1 MCRGCGGCA
10 LASPRPTP
18 RSLSLPLPRPMY
30 YTPSAQSFI
39 AHGPLFALRLS
50 IALCICSY
58 YQEQELRAKFSV
70 DHDALKAYFPLKEV
84 VLPSIL
90 RVYETLMHIA
100 FVQQPAGAVKAWHE
114 EAILYHVYDRRHAAG
129 AGAGAGG
136 AAASSG
142 AGAAG
147 EAGHGRLL
155 GYLYLDLHPR
165 EGKYNHAAVF
175 PLVSG
180 CDAGTPRADGSGEGR
195 VLPVCAMVCNFP
207 KAMGDKPALLPH
219 GDAVTLG
226 HELGH
231 VLHHLLSNTK
241 TKRFSSFA
249 VEGDYVEAPSVS
261 QESHMQRERGAEG

>member
-1 MCRGCGGCA
+1 MHFHISTC
-10 LASPRPTP
+10 LSASY
-18 RSLSLPLPRPMY
+18 SL
-30 YTPSAQSFI
+30 
-39 AHGPLFALRLS
+39 ALR
-50 IALCICSY
+50 CSY
-58 YQEQELRAKFSV
+58 YQEQELRAKYSI
-70 DHDALKAYFPLKEV
+70 DHDALKAYFPLKEI

-100 FVQQPAGAVKAWHE
+100 FVQQPAAAVKAWHE
-114 EAILYHVYDRRHAAG
+114 EAILYHVYDRRDAS
-129 AGAGAGG
+129 G
-136 AAASSG
+136 AAA
-142 AGAAG
+142 AAG
-147 EAGHGRLL
+147 EWACLCHRSSASDGLPPHIASPSHPSSSDVVNQCRSLRPPLSCIAGAPGRLL

-175 PLVSG
+175 PIVSG
-180 CDAGTPRADGSGEGR
+180 CDAGTPRPDGSCDAER

-231 VLHHLLSNTK
+231 VLHHLLSHTK

-261 QESHMQRERGAEG
+261 QRVSESQRHNAF